1 MLSWMSS
8 VSLSDSKKINLENM
22 SNDELADLSIEIN
35 KILKSRE

>member
-1 MLSWMSS
+1 MSS